1 MLTPERVILGGGWAD
16 AGDLIVEPIKAEMR
30 RRVITTPVE
39 RVDVVLAEL
48 GTWAGAIGAAV
59 HGAERGR
66 ARRPGRPRR
75 IADPCRADDRAGVS
89 PRYRE
94 IETGAARA
102 DRHAAAGQRL
112 PSDADLC
119 TEFGVSR
126 MTARHAMAQL
136 AEEGLVRRD
145 PGRGTFVAEPP
156 THRRA
161 NFLMTFSHEMRRQG
175 RVPTSR
181 IIRRL
186 LRPPSEPE
194 RTDLRV
200 GRGEDVVELCRV
212 RLADGVPVALETA
225 VLAAALRRGGPPR
238 GPRRAARS
246 TRRSSAPAIVPSR
259 GKASIG
265 AEAASADD
273 AARLGVRP
281 GEPMLVER
289 RLILDQRGRPLE
301 RTESRYAASRYGLNV
316 GFSVEDG
323 GAVTV
328 APRA

>member
-1 MLTPERVILGGGWAD
+1 MT
-16 AGDLIVEPIKAEMR
+16 
-30 RRVITTPVE
+30 
-39 RVDVVLAEL
+39 
-48 GTWAGAIGAAV
+48 AATS
-59 HGAERGR
+59 
-66 ARRPGRPRR
+66 
-75 IADPCRADDRAGVS
+75 S

-94 IETGAARA
+94 IESALRERIATLRP
-102 DRHAAAGQRL
+102 GQRL

-181 IIRRL
+181 IISRL

-194 RTDLRV
+194 RADLRV
-200 GRGEDVVELCRV
+200 GRGEDVIELCRV

-225 VLAAALRRGGPPR
+225 VLAPRCAAAVLHSDLEGGSLHE
-238 GPRRAARS
+238 ALI
-246 TRRSSAPAIVPSR
+246 SAGILPSR
-259 GKASIG
+259 GKATIG
-265 AEAASADD
+265 AEAASRED

-316 GFSVEDG
+316 GFSVEDS